1 MAGLNGD
8 QRKSLQVLAYMLF
21 RMGQE
26 ERARKIYAALAAL
39 APAGRPDRNALTG
52 LAAIAIGRG
61 EGSRALEYLRAAME
75 GAALSS
81 KRAALL
87 LMKAQALWLEGR
99 ETEARAARDEFL
111 FLSDKSAKGYDA

>member
-1 MAGLNGD
+1 MVGLSGD
-8 QRKSLQVLAYMLF
+8 QKKSLHVLAYMMF

-26 ERARKIYAALAAL
+26 ERARRIYAALVSL
-39 APAGRPDRNALTG
+39 APEDRPDRTALTG

-61 EGSRALEYLRAAME
+61 DGAGALEHLRAAME

-81 KRAALL
+81 RRAALL

-99 ETEARAARDEFL
+99 VAEAQAARDEFL
-111 FLSDKSAKGYDA
+111 FLSDRSARGNDA